1 MGFPAFSTNF
11 SRARRQ
17 QENLCDLKT
26 THSHKSGFTLIELL
40 VSMAVFAILMVILL
54 GMTGQVQGVWASSRS
69 RIDVAQAVR
78 GFFIQSQQE
87 LNATLT
93 SPPRLVGE
101 FQLHESMRW
110 QFVQNPVIPAG
121 IRLPNTDS
129 IFWQTGITDTPIG
142 NVSAVGYFVNRDR
155 ELIRLFTPM
164 DLDMRFENLGPADA
178 YTIDRSWTF
187 TQSPQLAQYDPAPKW
202 LNPPLFP
209 AANYS
214 TRIDGDISKVV
225 STLVEG
231 VAGFWVRCFDVE
243 GRPIPHDLAAPPG
256 GAASRVKY
264 DSNYSPTNR
273 RVPGSLEIVLA
284 VFDPV
289 SLMRFSEQI
298 TESFP
303 SQTPVDAQNSDA
315 SLLRSVDDLIESCLA
330 AGLPAPQI
338 YRARFKIGPGNY
350 RRTDGG
356 YQ

>member
-1 MGFPAFSTNF
+1 MEATVLFHKFSHRRPGVDRVPGFINVG
-11 SRARRQ
+11 SRKRA
-17 QENLCDLKT
+17 
-26 THSHKSGFTLIELL
+26 FTLIELL
-40 VSMAVFAILMVILL
+40 VSVAVFLILMVLLL
-54 GMTGQVQGVWASSRS
+54 GMTGQVQNIWTSARG

-87 LNATLT
+87 LSAALT
-93 SPPRLVGE
+93 SQPRLVGS
-101 FQLHESMRW
+101 FQLLESMRW

-129 IFWQTGITDTPIG
+129 IFWQTGVTDTPLG

-164 DLDMRFENLGPADA
+164 DLDTKFEDLGPTDA
-178 YTIDRSWTF
+178 YPLDQSWPN
-187 TQSPQLAQYDPAPKW
+187 TQSPLPAQYNPAPEW

-209 AANYS
+209 ASNFS
-214 TRIDGDISKVV
+214 TRIDGDISKAVSLVV
-225 STLVEG
+225 GG

-243 GRPIPHDLAAPPG
+243 GRPIPLNLVSPSG
-256 GAASRVKY
+256 EAASRVKF
-264 DSNYSPTNR
+264 DSNYSPVNR

-284 VFDPV
+284 VFDTKAQQ
-289 SLMRFSEQI
+289 RFSDQI

-303 SQTPVDAQNSDA
+303 RQTPTGADNSDA
-315 SLLRSVDDLIESCLA
+315 SLLQSVDDLIESCLA